1 MSVTNPR
8 YNRLLEYNSKGGIS
22 MRRFLL
28 STVFII
34 FICTILILQFFGGAI
49 RTALSPKV
57 EVVRPQI
64 YAVGGR
70 HIDRAVPMDTV
81 YMDETGMAFL
91 WLAVEDNSS
100 GERCYIAKKE
110 AVSPGDT
117 LDGYMSVRSLGVTSL
132 VIVTDPAQ
140 FSEGQRV
147 EILQNH
153 P

>member
-1 MSVTNPR
+1 
-8 YNRLLEYNSKGGIS
+8 

-28 STVFII
+28 SAVFIL
-34 FICTILILQFFGGAI
+34 FLCTILILQFFGGAI

-70 HIDRAVPMDTV
+70 HIDRAVPMDAV

-91 WLAVEDNSS
+91 WLAVEDDSS

-110 AVSPGDT
+110 TVSPGDT

-132 VIVTDPAQ
+132 VILTDPSQ

-147 EILQNH
+147 EILEDT

>member
-1 MSVTNPR
+1 
-8 YNRLLEYNSKGGIS
+8 

-28 STVFII
+28 SAVFIV

-49 RTALSPKV
+49 RAALSPKV

-70 HIDRAVPMDTV
+70 HIDRAVPMDAV

-91 WLAVEDNSS
+91 WLAVEDDSS
-100 GERCYIAKKE
+100 GEKCYIAKKE

-117 LDGYMSVRSLGVTSL
+117 LDEYMSVRSLGVTSL
-132 VIVTDPAQ
+132 VILTDPAE

-147 EILQNH
+147 EILEDT

>member
-1 MSVTNPR
+1 
-8 YNRLLEYNSKGGIS
+8 

-28 STVFII
+28 SAVFIL
-34 FICTILILQFFGGAI
+34 FLCTILILQFFGGTI

-64 YAVGGR
+64 YANDGR
-70 HIDRAVPMDTV
+70 HIDRAVPIDAI

-91 WLAVEDNSS
+91 WLAVEDDSS
-100 GERCYIAKKE
+100 GEKCYIAKKE

-117 LDGYMSVRSLGVTSL
+117 LDGYLSVRSLGVTSL
-132 VIVTDPAQ
+132 VILTDPAE

-147 EILQNH
+147 EILEDT

>member
-1 MSVTNPR
+1 
-8 YNRLLEYNSKGGIS
+8 

-28 STVFII
+28 SAVFII

-49 RTALSPKV
+49 STALSPKV

>member
-1 MSVTNPR
+1 
-8 YNRLLEYNSKGGIS
+8 

-28 STVFII
+28 STVFVV
-34 FICTILILQFFGGAI
+34 FICTILILQFCGGAI
-49 RTALSPKV
+49 RAALSPKV

-64 YAVGGR
+64 YAVDGR
-70 HIDRAVPMDTV
+70 HIDRAVPMDAL
-81 YMDETGMAFL
+81 YMDETGMPVL
-91 WLAVEDNSS
+91 WLAVEDDSS

-110 AVSPGDT
+110 TVSPGDT

-132 VIVTDPAQ
+132 VILTDPAE

-147 EILQNH
+147 EILEDT

>member
-1 MSVTNPR
+1 
-8 YNRLLEYNSKGGIS
+8 

-28 STVFII
+28 SAVFIL
-34 FICTILILQFFGGAI
+34 FLCTILILQFFGGAI
-49 RTALSPKV
+49 RSALSPKV

-70 HIDRAVPMDTV
+70 YIDRAVPIDAI
-81 YMDETGMAFL
+81 YMDETGMPVL

-100 GERCYIAKKE
+100 GKRCYIAKKE
-110 AVSPGDT
+110 TVSPGDT
-117 LDGYMSVRSLGVTSL
+117 LDGYMAVRSLGVTSL
-132 VIVTDPAQ
+132 VILTDPAQ

-147 EILQNH
+147 EILEDT

>member
-1 MSVTNPR
+1 
-8 YNRLLEYNSKGGIS
+8 
-22 MRRFLL
+22 MRRFLI
-28 STVFII
+28 SAVFII

>member
-1 MSVTNPR
+1 
-8 YNRLLEYNSKGGIS
+8 
-22 MRRFLL
+22 MRRFIL
-28 STVFII
+28 SVI
-34 FICTILILQFFGGAI
+34 FILFLCTILILQFFGGAI

-70 HIDRAVPMDTV
+70 HIDRAVPMDAL
-81 YMDETGMAFL
+81 YMDETGMPVL
-91 WLAVEDNSS
+91 WLAVEDDSS
-100 GERCYIAKKE
+100 GDKCYIAKKE
-110 AVSPGDT
+110 TVSPGDT

-132 VIVTDPAQ
+132 VILTDPAQ

-147 EILQNH
+147 EILEDT

>member
-1 MSVTNPR
+1 
-8 YNRLLEYNSKGGIS
+8 
-22 MRRFLL
+22 MRRFIL
-28 STVFII
+28 SAVFII

-70 HIDRAVPMDTV
+70 HIDRAVPMDAV
-81 YMDETGMAFL
+81 YMDETGVPVL
-91 WLAVEDNSS
+91 WLAVEDDSS
-100 GERCYIAKKE
+100 GEKCYIAKKE
-110 AVSPGDT
+110 AISPGDT
-117 LDGYMSVRSLGVTSL
+117 LDGYISVRSLGVTSL

-147 EILQNH
+147 EILEDT

>member
-1 MSVTNPR
+1 
-8 YNRLLEYNSKGGIS
+8 

-28 STVFII
+28 SAVFIL
-34 FICTILILQFFGGAI
+34 FLCTILILQFFGGVI
-49 RTALSPKV
+49 RAALSPKV

-64 YAVGGR
+64 YASGGR
-70 HIDRAVPMDTV
+70 YIDRAVPIDAL
-81 YMDETGMAFL
+81 YMDETGMPVL
-91 WLAVEDNSS
+91 WLAVEDDSS

-110 AVSPGDT
+110 TVSPGDT

-132 VIVTDPAQ
+132 VILTDPAE

-147 EILQNH
+147 EILEDT

>member
-1 MSVTNPR
+1 
-8 YNRLLEYNSKGGIS
+8 

-28 STVFII
+28 SAVFVV

-49 RTALSPKV
+49 RAALSPKV

-64 YAVGGR
+64 YAVRGK
-70 HIDRAVPMDTV
+70 HIDRAVPMEAV
-81 YMDETGMAFL
+81 YMDETGMPVL
-91 WLAVEDNSS
+91 WLAVEDDSS
-100 GERCYIAKKE
+100 GEKCHIAKKE
-110 AVSPGDT
+110 TVSPGDT

-132 VIVTDPAQ
+132 VIVTDPSQ

-147 EILQNH
+147 EILEDT

>member
-1 MSVTNPR
+1 
-8 YNRLLEYNSKGGIS
+8 

-28 STVFII
+28 SAVFIL
-34 FICTILILQFFGGAI
+34 FLCTILILQFLGGAI

-70 HIDRAVPMDTV
+70 HIDRAVPMDAV
-81 YMDETGMAFL
+81 YMDETGMPVL
-91 WLAVEDNSS
+91 WLAVEDDSS
-100 GERCYIAKKE
+100 GDKCYIAKKE
-110 AVSPGDT
+110 TVSPGDT

-132 VIVTDPAQ
+132 VILTDPAQ

>member
-1 MSVTNPR
+1 
-8 YNRLLEYNSKGGIS
+8 
-22 MRRFLL
+22 MRRFLI
-28 STVFII
+28 SAVFII

-70 HIDRAVPMDTV
+70 HIDRAVPMDAL
-81 YMDETGMAFL
+81 YMDETGMPVL
-91 WLAVEDNSS
+91 WLAVEDDSS
-100 GERCYIAKKE
+100 GEKCYIAKKE

-117 LDGYMSVRSLGVTSL
+117 LDGYISVRSLGVTSL
-132 VIVTDPAQ
+132 VILTDPAQ

-147 EILQNH
+147 EILEDT

>member
-8 YNRLLEYNSKGGIS
+8 YNRLLVYNGKGGIS
-22 MRRFLL
+22 MRRFLI
-28 STVFII
+28 SAVFII

>member
-1 MSVTNPR
+1 
-8 YNRLLEYNSKGGIS
+8 

-28 STVFII
+28 SAVFIL
-34 FICTILILQFFGGAI
+34 FLCAILILQFFGGAI

-70 HIDRAVPMDTV
+70 HIDRAVPLDAI
-81 YMDETGMAFL
+81 YMDESGMAFL
-91 WLAVEDNSS
+91 WLAVEDDSS
-100 GERCYIAKKE
+100 GEKCYIAKKE
-110 AVSPGDT
+110 TVSPGNT
-117 LDGYMSVRSLGVTSL
+117 LDGYMSVHSLGVTSL
-132 VIVTDPAQ
+132 VILTDPAQ

-147 EILQNH
+147 EILEDT